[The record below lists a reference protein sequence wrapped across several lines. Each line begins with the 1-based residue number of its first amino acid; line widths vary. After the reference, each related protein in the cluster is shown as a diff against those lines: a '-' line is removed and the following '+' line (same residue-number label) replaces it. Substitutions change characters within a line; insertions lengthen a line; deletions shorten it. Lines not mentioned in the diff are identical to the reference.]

1 MLVEFVNGNLRLPA
15 GGFGR
20 AGSELRALP
29 SYERLP
35 SYGRLLL
42 TSLSSA
48 PTLRRLWRDSHLY
61 SEDSMAINTQKVVV
75 GGIVAGVVMTVIGF
89 VSNMFILGARMK
101 AESDAF
107 KPGLADQ
114 MMQGPAIITN
124 IVMNLILGIA
134 LVWTYAAI
142 RPRFG
147 PGLKTATYVAA
158 LFWLLASIFYSGYM
172 HMGMMSAGLW
182 WSFAFVG
189 LVNFFLS
196 AWAGAKLYSEGP
208 AA

>member
-1 MLVEFVNGNLRLPA
+1 
-15 GGFGR
+15 
-20 AGSELRALP
+20 
-29 SYERLP
+29 
-35 SYGRLLL
+35 
-42 TSLSSA
+42 
-48 PTLRRLWRDSHLY
+48 
-61 SEDSMAINTQKVVV
+61 MAINTQKVVV
-75 GGIVAGVVMTVIGF
+75 GGIVAGVVMIVIDF
-89 VSNMFILGARMK
+89 ISNMFILGARMK

-124 IVMNLILGIA
+124 VVMSLILGIA

-147 PGLKTATYVAA
+147 PGLKTAVYVAV
-158 LFWLLASIFYSGYM
+158 LFWILASIFYSGYM

-189 LVNFFLS
+189 LVNFLLS
-196 AWAGAKLYSEGP
+196 AWAGARVYSEDAG
-208 AA
+208 A

>member
-1 MLVEFVNGNLRLPA
+1 
-15 GGFGR
+15 
-20 AGSELRALP
+20 
-29 SYERLP
+29 
-35 SYGRLLL
+35 
-42 TSLSSA
+42 
-48 PTLRRLWRDSHLY
+48 
-61 SEDSMAINTQKVVV
+61 MAINTQKVVV

-89 VSNMFILGARMK
+89 ISNMFILGARMK

-114 MMQGPAIITN
+114 MMQGPAVITN
-124 IVMNLILGIA
+124 IVMNLILGIL

-147 PGLKTATYVAA
+147 PGLKTAMYVAF
-158 LFWLLASIFYSGYM
+158 LFWILAGIFYSGYM

-189 LVNFFLS
+189 LVNFLLS
-196 AWAGAKLYSEGP
+196 AWAGAKFYTEG
-208 AA
+208 ATI

>member
-1 MLVEFVNGNLRLPA
+1 
-15 GGFGR
+15 
-20 AGSELRALP
+20 
-29 SYERLP
+29 
-35 SYGRLLL
+35 
-42 TSLSSA
+42 
-48 PTLRRLWRDSHLY
+48 
-61 SEDSMAINTQKVVV
+61 MAINTQKVVV

-107 KPGLADQ
+107 KPGMADQ